1 LKQMTKQASLT
12 RVGIFSLWGGVGA
25 FLGSLLG
32 YPIGS
37 SYQKNLIES
46 FIKVGFWDALIAIAI
61 GFAFVLAQ
69 NWYLKRALVQ
79 TRSLFDVAWRC
90 AIAGLIGGWAL
101 VGFRFLFSRYIGNE
115 IAITLAWGLEGAI
128 IAYLIAPVIPN
139 LPRSA
144 ALPAGGVAGL
154 LGAIFMFFLGKIGL
168 PSFLS
173 IALGDSLKG
182 IFLGLL
188 LTVTETLIR
197 AAWLEVRY
205 GPQEVRTVTLGADT
219 VSLGSDSSCTVYI
232 HNCAPVALRYRFS
245 EGQIRCEDL
254 ATGQTIEVQPGD
266 RRQVGKV
273 EVTVCGMKESDVQ
286 AATEATS
293 GAASFS
299 SREPQAMTINQGV
312 TLVRSRTLTLR
323 LSTGKTH
330 FLSPSARLIAQELRG
345 LESTAADGT
354 VAEVNSH
361 PNDPTILG
369 LKNLSA
375 QTWRVITPAGEQVQI
390 DPGRSIKLA
399 VGTKIDFGYVEGE
412 IGE

>member
-1 LKQMTKQASLT
+1 LKPMTKQASLT

-32 YPIGS
+32 NPIGTS
-37 SYQKNLIES
+37 HQNLIEA
-46 FIKVGFWDALIAIAI
+46 FIKVGLWDALIAIAI
-61 GFAFVLAQ
+61 GFSFVLAQ
-69 NWYLKRALVQ
+69 NWYLKKALIQ
-79 TRSLFDVAWRC
+79 PQSLLNVAWRC

-101 VGFRFLFSRYIGNE
+101 VGFRYLFSSLGTE
-115 IAITLAWGLEGAI
+115 ITITLAWGLEGLI

-154 LGAIFMFFLGKIGL
+154 LGAVSMLLLSRVGL
-168 PSFLS
+168 PNFLS

-197 AAWLEVRY
+197 AAWLEVSY
-205 GPQEVRTVTLGADT
+205 GPQEVRTVTLGTDT
-219 VSLGSDSSCTVYI
+219 VSLGSDPSCTVYI
-232 HNCAPVALRYRFS
+232 HNPAPVALRYRFS

-254 ATGQTIEVQPGD
+254 ATGQTTVVQPGD

-273 EVTVCGMKESDVQ
+273 EVTVCGTKESDGQ
-286 AATEATS
+286 ASTEATF
-293 GAASFS
+293 GVTNIPS
-299 SREPQAMTINQGV
+299 SAPQDVTLNQGV

-361 PNDPTILG
+361 PSDPTILG

-375 QTWRVITPAGEQVQI
+375 QIWRVTTPAGEQVQI

-412 IGE
+412 VGE